1 MDDIRNGD
9 QVSNEP
15 TVASTAARPVDPI
28 SPPDRRTSKP
38 DATHPFEM
46 TPPEAQEILR
56 KPIKDLGLKIEGSP
70 VEGYVQQLYD
80 ELAAAGLQHFR
91 PACYLTDEWGCPSEE
106 PVIGI
111 PFYLADRRVG
121 AFERA
126 VNDMEEEPEI
136 MMYMRHEAGHA
147 YNYAYEFYQTAEWRD
162 IFGPF
167 RRPYRDEYRFTPF
180 SKQYV
185 RHIAGWYAQKHP
197 DEDFAE
203 TFAVWL
209 TPGSNWK
216 KKYAAW
222 GAIRKLEYVNRLGH
236 DVADKHPIRPLGEI
250 DYDVGGMEATIEEFY
265 REHIV
270 EEEEAISQLA
280 LDTDLADIF
289 PALTS
294 KGTAELKPAAELIAS
309 RRRELIDKVYY
320 WTGVKRPLI
329 KQLVESIERRVAEQE
344 LRFDPKKVDAELIE
358 LTVYITSLAMT
369 HLTQGKLIRT

>member
-1 MDDIRNGD
+1 MGDIRD
-9 QVSNEP
+9 QDPVIPEGPSSAPFVQTPE
-15 TVASTAARPVDPI
+15 TAP
-28 SPPDRRTSKP
+28 SERRSKP
-38 DATHPFEM
+38 DPTQPFEQ
-46 TPPEAQEILR
+46 TPAEAQEILR

-70 VEGYVQQLYD
+70 VEDYVLQLYR
-80 ELAAAGLQHFR
+80 ELAKAGLQHFR

-111 PFYLADRRVG
+111 PFYLADRRIG

-126 VNDMEEEPEI
+126 ANDMEEEPEI

-147 YNYAYEFYQTAEWRD
+147 YNYAYEFYKTAEWRET
-162 IFGPF
+162 FGPF

-203 TFAVWL
+203 TFAVWM
-209 TPGSNWK
+209 TPGSNWR
-216 KKYAAW
+216 KKYASW
-222 GAIRKLEYVNRLGH
+222 GAIKKLEYVDRISRNS
-236 DVADKHPIRPLGEI
+236 ADKHPVRPLGEI
-250 DYDVGGMEATIEEFY
+250 DFDVGAMEATVEEFY
-265 REHIV
+265 RENIV
-270 EEEEAISQLA
+270 DEEEAISHLA

-289 PALTS
+289 SLPAR
-294 KGTAELKPAAELIAS
+294 GPDGMKPAAELIAI

-320 WTGVKRPLI
+320 WTGVKRPLLKHLI
-329 KQLVESIERRVAEQE
+329 ESIERSVAEQG
-344 LRFDPKKVDAELIE
+344 LLFDPKRVDAELIE
-358 LTVYITSLAMT
+358 LTVYVTSLAMT